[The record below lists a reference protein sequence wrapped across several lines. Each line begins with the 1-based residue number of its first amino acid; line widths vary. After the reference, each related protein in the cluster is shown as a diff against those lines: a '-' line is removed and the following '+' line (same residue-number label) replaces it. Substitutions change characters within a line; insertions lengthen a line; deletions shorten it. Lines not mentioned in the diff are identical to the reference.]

1 MLLLRYADVDPN
13 LKNIAYN
20 ISCERLS
27 HLTLLTFKIHARTLY
42 LHTIPLAGC
51 TENAIPL
58 CVFIGFQV
66 NPAGWF
72 LRLYSVTVVLN
83 SVPAR

>member
-1 MLLLRYADVDPN
+1 MLLLGYTDIDPN
-13 LKNIAYN
+13 LTNIAYS
-20 ISCERLS
+20 ISWTFV
-27 HLTLLTFKIHARTLY
+27 LTLLTFKIHAHTLY

-51 TENAIPL
+51 IENAIPL

-72 LRLYSVTVVLN
+72 LGLYSVTVVLN